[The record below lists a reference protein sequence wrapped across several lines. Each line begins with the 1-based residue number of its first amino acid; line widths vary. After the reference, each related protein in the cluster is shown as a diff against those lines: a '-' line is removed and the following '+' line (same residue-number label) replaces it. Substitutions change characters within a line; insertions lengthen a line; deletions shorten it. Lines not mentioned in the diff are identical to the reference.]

1 MPNSSKVFFG
11 CRLLLYAILAILVI
25 SISGDV
31 EYNPGPASITN
42 SYQASGFLQSRD
54 LKVAH
59 LNIRSIYNKIDSL
72 KLLLNEKPFDIFTIS
87 ETWLNSDITDG
98 EISIPAYTFSRNDR
112 NGRSGGGTLAFV
124 RDGIPYK
131 IRTDLLS
138 SNANIESTVIA
149 ITRPKCKSLFIFTI
163 YKAPDQLLESLTEE
177 LDTALSSIS
186 LEAEVILLGDFNVN
200 FLATKND
207 AFRALK
213 RKLLSLTSMYNLEQ
227 LIDKPTRITE
237 NSSTLID
244 LLFANNNHRIVSSG
258 VLHVNLSDHSLIY
271 CVVKAG
277 VRRAPGRVIEY
288 RSYKTYSKQ
297 SFLAD
302 PVHVNFDLI
311 DEEQNI
317 NVAVSKW
324 DELFTN
330 VADFHAPIKKLRT
343 IGIQTPWLTTDLSNA
358 MQDRDYHHRK
368 AVKSNSPFH
377 WMMYKKIKSYVNT
390 NVKKCKAEY
399 YSILI
404 NTNKGNTGAL
414 WKTLNDISSRQSH
427 SSPSCIEA
435 NGISHTDPKSIAE
448 SLNDHFSSI
457 GSKWASKIRNLYPN
471 RNSIKQPSQFREN
484 VFVLQPIEES
494 YVYGVLNNLK
504 TNKAVGLDKISA
516 RLLKD
521 SSSVITPILTKLFN
535 RSLISSTFP

>member
-1 MPNSSKVFFG
+1 MSLAKYGCRRKREKRRSLPNSSKVFFG
-11 CRLLLYAILAILVI
+11 CRLLLYAILAVLVI

-31 EYNPGPASITN
+31 ESNPGPASITN
-42 SYQASGFLQSRD
+42 SYQASGFLQSRG

-98 EISIPAYTFSRNDR
+98 EISIPGYTFSRNDR

-138 SNANIESTVIA
+138 SKIESTVIE

-177 LDTALSSIS
+177 LDTALSCIS

-207 AFRALK
+207 ASRALK

-244 LLFANNNHRIVSSG
+244 RLFANNNHRIVSSG

-302 PVHVNFDLI
+302 LVHVNFDLI
-311 DEEQNI
+311 DEEQDI

-324 DELFTN
+324 NELFTN

-343 IGIQTPWLTTDLSNA
+343 KGIQTPWLTTDLSNA

-399 YSILI
+399 YSNLI
-404 NTNKGNTGAL
+404 NTNKGNTG
-414 WKTLNDISSRQSH
+414 
-427 SSPSCIEA
+427 
-435 NGISHTDPKSIAE
+435 
-448 SLNDHFSSI
+448 
-457 GSKWASKIRNLYPN
+457 KIN
-471 RNSIKQPSQFREN
+471 
-484 VFVLQPIEES
+484 
-494 YVYGVLNNLK
+494 
-504 TNKAVGLDKISA
+504 TNKGNTNKGNTNLIGLAKF
-516 RLLKD
+516 LKMC
-521 SSSVITPILTKLFN
+521 
-535 RSLISSTFP
+535 